1 MQYKSDI
8 TSLTALTKDK
18 AQTHLTEKIME
29 TALSKAAL
37 ALKNKIKQKSQSTF
51 KFSKIKKGFAGTG
64 KSDFE
69 LKHDGIIK
77 Y

>member
-1 MQYKSDI
+1 
-8 TSLTALTKDK
+8 
-18 AQTHLTEKIME
+18 ME